1 MLVTQLRPR
10 GQRGSE
16 EQAGGRPPR
25 RHQALGGRHQDGR
38 RHRACGRAVPL
49 HVQQGVG
56 RAGHGGDAQHS
67 GLGRRVLPVDSLGPQ
82 HVPSKGGGLHSQP
95 SRRWRV
101 LLVVWR
107 QGRLLPF
114 DRAFQL
120 AIPKVDE
127 TLGFDYAS
135 GRTDIGWELGETRL
149 RGPAQR
155 GDRQY
160 LIWVMPAQGH
170 AKSKSREP
178 LARGRRLH
186 VFGAHAGIPKGRV
199 QWTPHW

>member
-10 GQRGSE
+10 GQRGPE
-16 EQAGGRPPR
+16 EQAGGRPPG
-25 RHQALGGRHQDGR
+25 RHKAPGGRHQDRGR
-38 RHRACGRAVPL
+38 DRASGRAVPL

-56 RAGHGGDAQHS
+56 GAGHGGDAEH
-67 GLGRRVLPVDSLGPQ
+67 RRVSPLFLARAAPEVDC
-82 HVPSKGGGLHSQP
+82 
-95 SRRWRV
+95 
-101 LLVVWR
+101 
-107 QGRLLPF
+107 
-114 DRAFQL
+114 
-120 AIPKVDE
+120 

-135 GRTDIGWELGETRL
+135 CRTDIGWEPGETRL

-178 LARGRRLH
+178 LARSRRLH
-186 VFGAHAGIPKGRV
+186 AFGAHAGIPNGRV